1 MFDKEVTR
9 QQIQSLNDIE
19 AIAAF
24 FAYLGYDTNSRIQ
37 QTPANLGITSET
49 IQRQIKRI
57 ERIADQQ
64 GLLSVYLIEM
74 TSVTVAGIQGI
85 IRPLRNRAGQYLFV
99 LTSDYEQIDF
109 VLLQRVTPEG
119 EGKGLTQ
126 KQVGVRPRVLTV
138 DRRNPDPVAL
148 RVLRRFSYTKLDPLA
163 QFDKISG
170 GGRSI
175 GGQLQADLCRVL
187 YPNHRVDFY

>member
-9 QQIQSLNDIE
+9 QQIQSLNDLE
-19 AIAAF
+19 AITAF
-24 FAYLGYDTNSRIQ
+24 FACLGYDTNSRIQ
-37 QTPANLGITSET
+37 QGPANLEITSET

-64 GLLSVYLIEM
+64 GLLSVYLVEM

-109 VLLQRVTPEG
+109 VLMQSITPGG
-119 EGKGLTQ
+119 EGTGISQQFENTLM
-126 KQVGVRPRVLTV
+126 PM
-138 DRRNPDPVAL
+138 NP
-148 RVLRRFSYTKLDPLA
+148 
-163 QFDKISG
+163 G
-170 GGRSI
+170 E
-175 GGQLQADLCRVL
+175 
-187 YPNHRVDFY
+187 

>member
-19 AIAAF
+19 AIIAF
-24 FAYLGYDTNSRIQ
+24 FAYLGYDTNSRVQ
-37 QTPANLGITSET
+37 QTPANLGITAET
-49 IQRQIKRI
+49 VQRQIKRI
-57 ERIADQQ
+57 ERMADQQ

-138 DRRNPDPVAL
+138 DRCNPDPVLYGFSDDSAIRNWIRL
-148 RVLRRFSYTKLDPLA
+148 LNSINRFLLLVWLNGPN
-163 QFDKISG
+163 
-170 GGRSI
+170 RSSR
-175 GGQLQADLCRVL
+175 L
-187 YPNHRVDFY
+187 PSS